1 MLAAALEGNSG
12 IDISTYTL
20 LLNSLPTL
28 LLNKDHLEDIH
39 LQYHSNSGS
48 PFKKVSAK
56 ACRGVVRKQCTELDV
71 IVS

>member
-48 PFKKVSAK
+48 HFKKSVLKPVGVSCASN
-56 ACRGVVRKQCTELDV
+56 VPN
-71 IVS
+71 